1 MKAMVS
7 SWSIESNARFGGK
20 KMDPGFIQKVLLLIW
35 ALLNSPLLAYGA
47 DETLVKDF
55 LAKRQTLVME
65 GRVDMG
71 EMSKAIRAAIDDV
84 ARLESEAKYELAQER
99 LRDLQQFSQLPDL
112 PSYDVQ
118 IFLSR
123 LYMKTGNKRLA
134 SMHRARADA
143 MREVLLNRVGN
154 GKSPETP
161 IHVVMVSDLIEW
173 FSIQSAKISNLK
185 AVAFKGH
192 ELMAV
197 TYGGPATR
205 DTPALAY
212 FEIDPRVQ
220 AKENS
225 KLSLLS
231 PIPLEQMTPG
241 HRNLLEQARAKRE
254 AFLNDSKI
262 PYLKLMA
269 KVNSALD
276 KAAKLDAGGMP
287 IQALSGLREV
297 ETIRPIED
305 IPLASLIGM
314 YSALN
319 GKVGNNEKQNELR
332 GLLFGIHQAIAHS
345 GDGLSPETAV
355 HVIAIQEE
363 YDWLYDKRLTRVL
376 QKLVD
381 TPLGKF
387 DVLTARNNAGER
399 RDYYF
404 NITRMYAMYNQGFW
418 ENNGK

>member
-1 MKAMVS
+1 M
-7 SWSIESNARFGGK
+7 K
-20 KMDPGFIQKVLLLIW
+20 KMSRCIINKVLLLIW
-35 ALLNSPLLAYGA
+35 LLLNFPLFVYGA
-47 DETLVKDF
+47 DESFVTAFLTKRETLV
-55 LAKRQTLVME
+55 AE

-84 ARLESEAKYELAQER
+84 GRLESEGKYASAQER
-99 LRDLQQFSQLPDL
+99 LRDLQQFSQLPEL

-123 LYMKTGNKRLA
+123 LYMKMGNNGLA
-134 SMHRARADA
+134 FMHRARADA

-161 IHVVMVSDLIEW
+161 IHAVMVSDLIEW
-173 FSIQSAKISNLK
+173 FSIQSAKISDVR
-185 AVAFKGH
+185 AVALNGH
-192 ELMAV
+192 ELLAV
-197 TYGGPATR
+197 TYRGPAMSNT
-205 DTPALAY
+205 TALAY

-231 PIPLEQMTPG
+231 PIPLEQMTLR

-262 PYLKLMA
+262 PYLELIA
-269 KVNSALD
+269 KVKMVLD
-276 KAAKLDAGGMP
+276 KAVQLEEHGKHE
-287 IQALSGLREV
+287 QALSALREV

-305 IPLASLIGM
+305 IPLPSLIGM

-345 GDGLSPETAV
+345 GDGLAPETAV

-363 YDWLYDKRLTRVL
+363 YDWLSDKRLTRVL

-387 DVLTARNNAGER
+387 DVITARNNADET

-404 NITRMYAMYNQGFW
+404 NITRMYAMYSQGFTKH
-418 ENNGK
+418 NGK